1 MTQRLAQRFRHFGG
15 FVLAGAMALI
25 VDIIVLQL
33 LMSLA
38 GLAAAMAR
46 LVAIAMAM
54 VVSWLIN
61 RTVTFAVAAP
71 PSWPEF
77 SKFAAASWLAQAVNY
92 GVFLVL
98 LAAVPN
104 LPAPLAVVGASLVAM
119 VVSYVGFRYG
129 VFRQSQAD
137 TSSGA
142 QRL

>member
-1 MTQRLAQRFRHFGG
+1 MTQRFRHFGG

-33 LMSLA
+33 LISLA
-38 GLAAAMAR
+38 SLPAAMAR

-71 PSWPEF
+71 PSWSEF

-104 LPAPLAVVGASLVAM
+104 LPAALAVVGASLVAM
-119 VVSYVGFRYG
+119 VVSYIGFRYG

-142 QRL
+142 QRS